1 LITHLDRGFFELFG
15 ACWTDREFKP
25 TGSKPSIASS
35 TMARSGVGLAICPI
49 DYRYG
54 RKSMKGIFSDEGKLQ
69 RMLAVEAALAK
80 AQAQVGMIPPE
91 AAEAISQAVTSGRV
105 TAERVA
111 EIEAEIRHDIMS
123 VVKALAEQAAEAGEY
138 VHLGATSNDI
148 IDTATALQ
156 LKEALPIIED
166 GCRALRD
173 ELARLAAEHRS
184 TIQVGRTHGQHAV
197 PITFGLKMA
206 VYALEM
212 DRHLLR
218 LTEARPR
225 IVVGKFLGV
234 VGTGAAMGPHALEVQ
249 RLVLES
255 LGLGI
260 PTATLQTLQRDRHA
274 ELACILANIAASIEK
289 FATEVR
295 NLQRSEIGEVAEYF
309 DASKQVGSST
319 MAHKRNPISAENVC
333 GLARIVRSY
342 VVPAFENVP
351 LWHER
356 DLTNSSAERF
366 TLSHQLVLSDY
377 ILHRSVGLFRDLEVL
392 PERMRLNL
400 EAAGTEVMAEAVMMA
415 LVDRGLGR
423 QQAHELV
430 RRASM
435 TAHDTGG
442 SFESALLSEPELSGR
457 MDAEELQKAMRP
469 EAYLGQAERL
479 VDMALAQMGKG

>member
-1 LITHLDRGFFELFG
+1 
-15 ACWTDREFKP
+15 
-25 TGSKPSIASS
+25 
-35 TMARSGVGLAICPI
+35 MAICPL

-54 RKSMKGIFSDEGKLQ
+54 RESMKGIFSDEGKLQ
-69 RMLAVEAALAK
+69 RMLEVEAALAE
-80 AQAQVGMIPPE
+80 AQARVGMIPQD
-91 AAEAISQAVTSGRV
+91 AAEAISEAVRSGRV
-105 TAERVA
+105 TAARVA
-111 EIEAEIRHDIMS
+111 EIEAETRHDIMS
-123 VVKALAEQAAEAGEY
+123 VVKALAEQAGEAGAY

-156 LKEALPIIED
+156 LKEALPIIEE

-212 DRHLLR
+212 DRHLERLR
-218 LTEARPR
+218 EARPR

-249 RLVLES
+249 RLVLEG
-255 LGLGI
+255 LGLGV
-260 PTATLQTLQRDRHA
+260 PTATLQTIQRDRHA

-309 DASKQVGSST
+309 DPSKQVGSST

-366 TLSHQLVLSDY
+366 TLSHQLVLCDY

-392 PERMRLNL
+392 PERMRRNL
-400 EAAGTEVMAEAVMMA
+400 EAAGPEVMAESVMMA
-415 LVDRGLGR
+415 LVERGLGR
-423 QQAHELV
+423 QAAHEVV

-435 TAHDTGG
+435 AAHDKGVPFKG
-442 SFESALLSEPELSGR
+442 ALLSEPEVSGR
-457 MDAEELQKAMRP
+457 MGEGELEAAMRP

-479 VDMALAQMGKG
+479 VDMAMDRIGRG